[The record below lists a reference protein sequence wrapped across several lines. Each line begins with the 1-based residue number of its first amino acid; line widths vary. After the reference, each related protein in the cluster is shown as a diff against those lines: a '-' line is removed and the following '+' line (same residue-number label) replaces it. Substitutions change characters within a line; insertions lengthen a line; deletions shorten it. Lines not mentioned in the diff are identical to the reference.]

1 MEIEVVR
8 VVQKVPG
15 VECWMANVQ
24 STLKLVKSAS
34 SPLLGCM
41 FELLVVVAVRK
52 IAKVR
57 LAEFSF
63 LLDDTNTVSLTVRQI
78 TR

>member
-15 VECWMANVQ
+15 VECWMANVYRG
-24 STLKLVKSAS
+24 LKKSAS

-41 FELLVVVAVRK
+41 FELLVVVAVGKFVK
-52 IAKVR
+52 IR
-57 LAEFSF
+57 SAEFSF

>member
-15 VECWMANVQ
+15 VESWMANVYQ
-24 STLKLVKSAS
+24 GLGKSAS

-41 FELLVVVAVRK
+41 FELLVVVAVGK
-52 IAKVR
+52 IAKIR
-57 LAEFSF
+57 LAEFCF
-63 LLDDTNTVSLTVRQI
+63 LLDDTNTVSLTVRQV

>member
-1 MEIEVVR
+1 
-8 VVQKVPG
+8 
-15 VECWMANVQ
+15 
-24 STLKLVKSAS
+24 
-34 SPLLGCM
+34 M
-41 FELLVVVAVRK
+41 FELLVVVAVGK

-63 LLDDTNTVSLTVRQI
+63 LLDDTNTISLTVRQV

>member
-15 VECWMANVQ
+15 VESWMANVYQ
-24 STLKLVKSAS
+24 ELGNSAS

-52 IAKVR
+52 SVKIR